1 MRSTA
6 ATMLNSHFNSS
17 QSNGKISRVEF
28 LPIYW
33 YDALRN
39 EAVGEY
45 ILFWYAPAC
54 FQLQLL
60 FKHLGWRIENF
71 WSKNISEAQN

>member
-1 MRSTA
+1 VNGMRSTA

-45 ILFWYAPAC
+45 ILF
-54 FQLQLL
+54 
-60 FKHLGWRIENF
+60 
-71 WSKNISEAQN
+71 